1 MNNKVFPL
9 RYNLNHLE
17 YVIERKIMKK
27 ITIFVGI
34 LLTGLFVIFL
44 AKNESKAQS
53 AAGPK
58 MVFKAEEN
66 RIDLDTLRLE
76 FMENIRL
83 EIEFENKGN
92 KPLIVHK
99 VNGCCGTN
107 IKKWTE
113 RPLRPGE
120 KGTIV
125 VQFREP
131 AKPHRI
137 SRTVKALSNDPKGTK
152 TVSIEGIVQE
162 KEDGS
167 IQLGDKD

>member
-1 MNNKVFPL
+1 
-9 RYNLNHLE
+9 
-17 YVIERKIMKK
+17 MKK

-44 AKNESKAQS
+44 ENNESMAQS
-53 AAGPK
+53 ASGPK
-58 MVFKAEEN
+58 LVFKAENN
-66 RIDLDTLRLE
+66 RVNLDTLRLKL
-76 FMENIRL
+76 MEDIRL

-92 KPLIVHK
+92 EPLIVHK

-107 IKKWTE
+107 IKKWTQ

-137 SRTVKALSNDPKGTK
+137 SRTVKALSNDPEGTK
-152 TVSIEGIVQE
+152 TVSIKGIVQE
-162 KEDGS
+162 QEDGS
-167 IQLGDKD
+167 IQLGNNKD

>member
-1 MNNKVFPL
+1 
-9 RYNLNHLE
+9 
-17 YVIERKIMKK
+17 MKK
-27 ITIFVGI
+27 LSIFIGI
-34 LLTGLFVIFL
+34 LLAGLFVIF
-44 AKNESKAQS
+44 AGSNESMAQS
-53 AAGPK
+53 ANGPK
-58 MVFKAEEN
+58 LVFKAEDN
-66 RIDLDTLRLE
+66 RVDLDTLRLE

-107 IKKWTE
+107 VKKWTE

-120 KGTIV
+120 KGKII

-137 SRTVKALSNDPKGTK
+137 NRTVKALSNDPEGAK
-152 TVSIEGIVQE
+152 TLSIEGLVQE
-162 KEDGS
+162 KDDGS
-167 IQLGDKD
+167 IQLGDTN